1 MDGTMYW
8 GFPEE
13 EEEEEAEEQEPE
25 DKNRQLEVQVATL
38 KKELA
43 EARKDLAAKAVLL
56 SKRDVTDKAAQEKW
70 AEQRAAE
77 LAAAAAAPKDQ
88 VIRSLEQTVLQLE
101 LTLAQRT
108 EELEES
114 KRLFASQK
122 RALKDALSAA
132 AEREAAEAEADAAG
146 RTAATDAAEEEM
158 ERVLQELSQLK
169 TRSALEL
176 AAREAEVAALKQ
188 QLLHHQHER
197 DRAVE
202 EARALAAAEAEV
214 ALAAAEAQHAAQ
226 LSELQADLSR
236 LRSSTQ
242 RSSYLAEDPED
253 LSIDLAAIAKE
264 KVQLQREFDAY
275 KDLCA
280 QTARQHRE
288 EQARLLEENASLK
301 ARIAAEAARV
311 AMGGGSAGS
320 HTEDAGAAS
329 FGAPRV
335 RGKTFAAVPGAGFGG
350 MLDQWL
356 SRLDGQRKGL
366 VPLLVLGSLVLLV
379 LFIAVVRAA
388 ASARGEQKG
397 ALCFL
402 SKLGI
407 QIGEGCGTPAVRS
420 NLAVAAALSDLSA
433 APQDPVDVEVDVREP
448 LIRRSA
454 SDGPEGEEF
463 CEEDAIA
470 RVLSHT
476 KHGVSRCSWQQTTTA
491 LLSLQL
497 GWGLWLFPSAYARLG
512 WIPALA
518 ITVLLALSTAYSG
531 SLFTRLYAAVPHA
544 VLFGDVG
551 KKAAGKQGRTIV
563 YVIIYSLDATRCV
576 ILHLAATQSLQ
587 HALGDSA
594 PPMWQCG
601 LAVLVMAGLFTQI
614 RALSELSWFFMTG
627 TSAQLVAIGIV
638 IYQLLSDP
646 DPNAKTELVRNSGN
660 YERQFVAI
668 FNMVFAYGGQFAF
681 TELMTDMK
689 QPSEFP
695 KAINVCTVI
704 MSALYAGLASAGYWS
719 KGHDVADIVIFSLGE
734 NPLARVAA
742 GCILIQA
749 LAQYLVNLNVWTH
762 NLMVLVGRA
771 AGHPGSA
778 NARSASEHCRWRW
791 LLTSAFVVSYSWLVS
806 MFLPYFSSLVGIVAS
821 STYLVCA
828 YTLPCWFALQ
838 LLGGKMWRGELW
850 LCHLVIPLSL
860 AVSCAGLFSSVSSL
874 IADIKSGGSG
884 FGPPV

>member
-1 MDGTMYW
+1 MYW
-8 GFPEE
+8 GFPE

-70 AEQRAAE
+70 AEQRVAE

-108 EELEES
+108 EALEES

-132 AEREAAEAEADAAG
+132 AEREAAEAEADNAG

-320 HTEDAGAAS
+320 HTEDTGAAS

-420 NLAVAAALSDLSA
+420 NSAVAAALSDLVEATPRVKDVASSSGGSA
-433 APQDPVDVEVDVREP
+433 G
-448 LIRRSA
+448 SA
-454 SDGPEGEEF
+454 VGG
-463 CEEDAIA
+463 AA
-470 RVLSHT
+470 AAAA
-476 KHGVSRCSWQQTTTA
+476 G
-491 LLSLQL
+491 
-497 GWGLWLFPSAYARLG
+497 
-512 WIPALA
+512 
-518 ITVLLALSTAYSG
+518 SG
-531 SLFTRLYAAVPHA
+531 AA
-544 VLFGDVG
+544 GD
-551 KKAAGKQGRTIV
+551 KAAGGRRRLLQVQWQG
-563 YVIIYSLDATRCV
+563 
-576 ILHLAATQSLQ
+576 
-587 HALGDSA
+587 
-594 PPMWQCG
+594 
-601 LAVLVMAGLFTQI
+601 
-614 RALSELSWFFMTG
+614 
-627 TSAQLVAIGIV
+627 QLVSRA
-638 IYQLLSDP
+638 
-646 DPNAKTELVRNSGN
+646 VRQGSGQK
-660 YERQFVAI
+660 R
-668 FNMVFAYGGQFAF
+668 
-681 TELMTDMK
+681 
-689 QPSEFP
+689 
-695 KAINVCTVI
+695 
-704 MSALYAGLASAGYWS
+704 
-719 KGHDVADIVIFSLGE
+719 
-734 NPLARVAA
+734 
-742 GCILIQA
+742 
-749 LAQYLVNLNVWTH
+749 
-762 NLMVLVGRA
+762 
-771 AGHPGSA
+771 
-778 NARSASEHCRWRW
+778 RWR
-791 LLTSAFVVSYSWLVS
+791 
-806 MFLPYFSSLVGIVAS
+806 SS
-821 STYLVCA
+821 
-828 YTLPCWFALQ
+828 
-838 LLGGKMWRGELW
+838 
-850 LCHLVIPLSL
+850 
-860 AVSCAGLFSSVSSL
+860 
-874 IADIKSGGSG
+874 
-884 FGPPV
+884 

>member
-8 GFPEE
+8 GFPEEE

-329 FGAPRV
+329 LGAPRV

-350 MLDQWL
+350 MLDRWL

-420 NLAVAAALSDLSA
+420 NSAVAAALSDL
-433 APQDPVDVEVDVREP
+433 VEATPR
-448 LIRRSA
+448 
-454 SDGPEGEEF
+454 EEF

-551 KKAAGKQGRTIV
+551 KKAAGKKGRTIV

-828 YTLPCWFALQ
+828 YTLPCWFALK